1 MHKHLSTFLYVT
13 IGSFSFAAF
22 AMEKPKPIIS
32 ERVFPNPLPAKL
44 TQEEEAARIEFHKLI
59 KEKLAAQ
66 YAAAKGIS
74 TVKPVDSEQST
85 EPIQEPEAQILY
97 TNNIKPTDVCRDLE
111 NTSKECMDYLRRQI
125 ALAHEESARQNE
137 IKLVLKQEETRQR
150 QIALGFRKKVTA
162 PEKMKDLVASTF
174 AASQVAQAASAPTAS
189 SETASTAV
197 VMPTL
202 SVSVDSITRARVV
215 CYAEPKPH
223 EVALSTPAAPSYD
236 ELDALLSG
244 VDMVASKRVASN
256 IPSQELDQLLAD
268 LESFSPQSTNPLYED
283 PSAADLGPIQRV
295 KVVDILTSRLESFE
309 QKVTDLAQTAHT
321 VFDMHTNTTD
331 KETVQAAQH
340 ILIREITSMNQ
351 EIDALSHQ
359 LKLQPYTESLSA
371 FNRLKNLTIGF
382 KSGAE
387 NLGKLHQ
394 GVSISVPFIS
404 YTTCLESL
412 IETISEKK

>member
-1 MHKHLSTFLYVT
+1 MHKHLSTFLYLA
-13 IGSFSFAAF
+13 IGSFSFF
-22 AMEKPKPIIS
+22 AIAMQKPEEPIS
-32 ERVFPNPLPAKL
+32 KRFFPNSLPKEL
-44 TQEEEAARIEFHKLI
+44 TQEEEETKHELFGHLTRG
-59 KEKLAAQ
+59 LAAQ
-66 YAAAKGIS
+66 FAAARGIS
-74 TVKPVDSEQST
+74 TTNVVEQKQVI
-85 EPIQEPEAQILY
+85 EPKEAEEAEEITPSKIAAIQIY
-97 TNNIKPTDVCRDLE
+97 DE
-111 NTSKECMDYLRRQI
+111 NRMEYLRHQVELAHQDSDRQNAAEQALRQEKARLKQV
-125 ALAHEESARQNE
+125 ALAS
-137 IKLVLKQEETRQR
+137 
-150 QIALGFRKKVTA
+150 RKKVTA
-162 PEKMKDLVASTF
+162 PEKMKDVVASTF
-174 AASQVAQAASAPTAS
+174 AGEQSVQTISAP
-189 SETASTAV
+189 V
-197 VMPTL
+197 VAPTL
-202 SVSVDSITRARVV
+202 VTMPALTVGVDSITKTVV
-215 CYAEPKPH
+215 CYAQAIPQELTP
-223 EVALSTPAAPSYD
+223 STPAAPSYD
-236 ELDALLSG
+236 ELDALLAG

-321 VFDMHTNTTD
+321 VFDMHTNSTD

-351 EIDALSHQ
+351 EIDVLSHQ
-359 LKLQPYTESLSA
+359 LKLQPHTESLSA

-412 IETISEKK
+412 IETISEKN